1 MRAAL
6 ILHTLAARWYYPRTD
21 SGLFTM
27 KRITFLLVVTLALSG
42 FVQYLDT
49 AHAQTSNN
57 ALAADQVLAL
67 VNEWRI
73 QEGLWPLKPNPM
85 LAAMALAQA
94 SYLVGRIDAIPA
106 EREELFHLDADGRK
120 PAERAAAA
128 PYQWPKTGLSVLVG
142 ENAAV
147 GSPSFAM
154 RFWKNSSIHKRA
166 ALSNRYREAGVA
178 AVPYKTGFI
187 FIMNFGAR
195 PDVLP
200 ALVDTAGDSI
210 YLSND
215 CFCAVKAQAQP
226 TFIRLFNSEGVPLTE
241 SKPWQPTL
249 GVPTGLRDATLFV
262 LFSNGNNQV
271 ITRVQIGT
279 DTVRLPANSVVDGE
293 GATLTSVAA
302 VPLAL
307 QPTATP
313 LGATYTPTLT
323 PTPGPTS
330 TPTLTPTTAASASL
344 LLLYNSRALIIYN
357 SSLKLINLD
366 GLSIGNE
373 SSRIAMSA
381 WAVVSSFPVGAFPSS
396 HCLQA
401 DAGVT
406 ESAPANNCRFIRS
419 LISVSPLRAFWLKGS
434 FTVVRDGV
442 TLATCAADPGRCVI
456 ALPDGPQYK
465 E

>member
-1 MRAAL
+1 
-6 ILHTLAARWYYPRTD
+6 
-21 SGLFTM
+21 M
-27 KRITFLLVVTLALSG
+27 KRITFLLVVTLVLSG
-42 FVQYLDT
+42 SIYYLDT
-49 AHAQTSNN
+49 AHAQSSSNPR
-57 ALAADQVLAL
+57 AAGQVLAL

-73 QEGLWPLKPNPM
+73 QEGLWPLKPNPT
-85 LAAMALAQA
+85 LAAMALSQA

-106 EREELFHLDADGRK
+106 EREELFHLDAEGRK

-128 PYQWPKTGLSVLVG
+128 PYNWPKTGLSVVIG
-142 ENAAV
+142 ENAAF

-166 ALSNRYREAGVA
+166 ALNNHYREAGVA

-195 PDVLP
+195 PEVLP
-200 ALVDTAGDSI
+200 ALADAAGDSL

-215 CFCAVKAQAQP
+215 CFCAVKSQPQP
-226 TFIRLFNSEGVPLTE
+226 TFIRLFDSEGAPLTE

-249 GVPTGLRDATLFV
+249 AIPSGLADSTLYV
-262 LFSNGNNQV
+262 LFSNGSNQV
-271 ITRVQIGT
+271 LTRVRIGM
-279 DTVRLPANSVVDGE
+279 DVALLPENTVLAGE
-293 GATLTSVAA
+293 GATLTSIAV

-323 PTPGPTS
+323 STPGFTP
-330 TPTLTPTTAASASL
+330 TPTLTPTTAASADL
-344 LLLYNSRALIIYN
+344 LLLYNNRALIIYN

-381 WAVVSSFPVGAFPSS
+381 WAAVSSFPVGAFPSS

-401 DAGVT
+401 DAGGT
-406 ESAPANNCRFIRS
+406 ETVPANSCRFVRS
-419 LISVSPLRAFWLKGS
+419 LIKVSPLRAFWLKGS
-434 FTVVRDGV
+434 FTVMREGI
-442 TLATCAADPGRCVI
+442 TLATCAADAGRCAVT
-456 ALPDGPQYK
+456 LPNSPQYK